1 MSYRNQ
7 IDIETKLVCSY
18 MTGIFVMK
26 EFNNFKKYKLM
37 IGRSEDFQ
45 VNPNKDAK
53 RVLKVLEYWSLH
65 I

>member
-1 MSYRNQ
+1 
-7 IDIETKLVCSY
+7 

-26 EFNNFKKYKLM
+26 EFNNFKKHKLM
-37 IGRSEDFQ
+37 IGRSQDFQ

-53 RVLKVLEYWSLH
+53 RALKVLEYWSLH